1 MGRCSL
7 ITGALDCRQS
17 LVPLPLR
24 CISWCQRL
32 AQSTCS
38 ERQRDDMVYRV
49 VSFQEERGKKQM
61 RGKRKRNRG
70 PSSRDRGVDQAYDEG
85 ATFNPHLK
93 AAILE
98 VVENQLR
105 DGDPP
110 ETRQTLQRLLAA
122 GYSRKQATEMI
133 GSAVVEE
140 IWAVLHD
147 HKPFDRGRFTALL
160 EQLG

>member
-1 MGRCSL
+1 
-7 ITGALDCRQS
+7 
-17 LVPLPLR
+17 
-24 CISWCQRL
+24 
-32 AQSTCS
+32 
-38 ERQRDDMVYRV
+38 
-49 VSFQEERGKKQM
+49 M
-61 RGKRKRNRG
+61 RGKRKRTRG
-70 PSSRDRGVDQAYDEG
+70 PSSRDRGVDQVYDEG

-147 HKPFDRGRFTALL
+147 HKPFDRARFTALL